1 MLRRKIVISV
11 GALAVAAFLTVAG
24 PAEAL
29 GPRAGGR
36 NSPVWS
42 RALQA
47 VSMLWHGAL
56 QRIGLGPVT
65 AQGDEG
71 SGVDPYGKN

>member
-1 MLRRKIVISV
+1 MSRRKIVVSI

-29 GPRAGGR
+29 GPRAGR
-36 NSPVWS
+36 TSPAWS
-42 RALQA
+42 RAWQA
-47 VSMLWHGAL
+47 VSVLWQGAL

-65 AQGDEG
+65 AQSDQG
-71 SGVDPYGKN
+71 SGIEPYG

>member
-1 MLRRKIVISV
+1 MSRRKIVLGV
-11 GALAVAAFLTVAG
+11 GALAMAAFFAVSD

-29 GPRAGGR
+29 GARAGGR
-36 NSPVWS
+36 TSPAWS
-42 RALQA
+42 RAWQA
-47 VSMLWHGAL
+47 VSMLWQGAL

-71 SGVDPYGKN
+71 SGIDPYGKN

>member
-1 MLRRKIVISV
+1 MSRRKIVASV
-11 GALAVAAFLTVAG
+11 GALAVAAFLTVVG

-29 GPRAGGR
+29 GARSGGR
-36 NSPVWS
+36 ISPAWS

-47 VSMLWHGAL
+47 VSVLWQGAL

-65 AQGDEG
+65 AQGDQGGGIE
-71 SGVDPYGKN
+71 PYG

>member
-1 MLRRKIVISV
+1 MSRRKIVLGV
-11 GALAVAAFLTVAG
+11 GALMVATFFAVSD

-36 NSPVWS
+36 TSPAWS
-42 RALQA
+42 RAWQA
-47 VSMLWHGAL
+47 VSMLWQGAL

-65 AQGDEG
+65 AQGDQG
-71 SGVDPYGKN
+71 GGIDPYGKN